1 MEAQKDLMYLRHQ
14 RKSAEEEE
22 QQLRQEFAEL
32 ILDRD
37 RIDVSEVPLTRCH
50 VHGLRTID
58 IVYSYTDMGSGVT
71 PSLGFF

>member
-50 VHGLRTID
+50 VHA
-58 IVYSYTDMGSGVT
+58 
-71 PSLGFF
+71 